1 MISCFSD
8 PFKVFHDLSFHNVN
22 SELIIHFFIVEAV
35 ESRYGQRAAYTDETR
50 KFLFAHTP
58 PQKRSAADTRSKAHR
73 GGLQSRRGT
82 KKMTRSLGALVP
94 SLAAG

>member
-1 MISCFSD
+1 MFITSVDGMPRPSPLLSCR
-8 PFKVFHDLSFHNVN
+8 PNV
-22 SELIIHFFIVEAV
+22 HFFIVEAV

-58 PQKRSAADTRSKAHR
+58 PQKRSAADTRSEAHR

-82 KKMTRSLGALVP
+82 IKIKSFEKKK
-94 SLAAG
+94 